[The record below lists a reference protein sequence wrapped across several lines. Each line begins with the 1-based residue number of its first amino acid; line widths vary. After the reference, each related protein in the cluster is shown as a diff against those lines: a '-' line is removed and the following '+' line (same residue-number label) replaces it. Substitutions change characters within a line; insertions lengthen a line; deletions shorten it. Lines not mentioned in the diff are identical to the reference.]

1 MLLLCVLLAWQ
12 LNGEITMNQN
22 NVNDLFSLLT
32 EIRRKNSLIMS
43 LKLKEYDITHEQW
56 VVLRTI
62 GNNDFSTQ
70 KLIADLTNK
79 GKSTLTRILDQLEQK
94 KLIERQKN
102 NEDRRSIVLI
112 GTDKGKTIIHE
123 ILPIEQEIRT
133 ILMKGISQKE
143 ILQVNGMFKK
153 ILGNIEEVLRGN

>member
-1 MLLLCVLLAWQ
+1 LLAWQ